1 MRARVAAGVAYTRSR
16 HRDPSPRRADRSTCD
31 GPEQGAAG
39 SVAGGQ
45 AAVSGAEQ
53 RDVHESSRYNALG
66 RRRGNHARVSRA
78 AGDEAGEVADEERRD
93 QADDPRRAA
102 AVPAQ
107 HTKQPSAERAV
118 FLFIFYHAAARRWGR
133 SVAQRTS
140 PGTSKGRPSSRRGVR
155 PSSWGQLPSRR
166 PLCLV
171 GGGGLERVRAG
182 SGVFL
187 NGPPSVT
194 ARFARIRW
202 RAIVCAFAPLPM
214 GALAL
219 PLDSSREGQT
229 FVAIRGQNSL
239 RIRRA

>member
-118 FLFIFYHAAARRWGR
+118 FPFFIFFFFHAPSGGDGGRATHFSGYIEGAPIIMTGGAAITMGAAAITTAIVLGGRWAVG
-133 SVAQRTS
+133 ACAGGQRCF
-140 PGTSKGRPSSRRGVR
+140 PQWAAIGHGRPF
-155 PSSWGQLPSRR
+155 
-166 PLCLV
+166 PL
-171 GGGGLERVRAG
+171 GTWKG
-182 SGVFL
+182 SKST
-187 NGPPSVT
+187 NY
-194 ARFARIRW
+194 
-202 RAIVCAFAPLPM
+202 
-214 GALAL
+214 
-219 PLDSSREGQT
+219 Q
-229 FVAIRGQNSL
+229 
-239 RIRRA
+239 